1 MDYSE
6 LKKTV
11 EGGHFHKIPKDC
23 LTYEVLSQEDENG
36 TNLVQTAIYSGQIKK
51 APPEFLTKELIV
63 DTGCL
68 HTAAASRRLG
78 DLPSKY
84 LTKEYLSTKD
94 YLGNTVYHIA
104 AGCWDLKAI
113 PASELD
119 EEVVLTKNN
128 KGKTPLD
135 NAFFPYGGDEIQQA
149 PILLKVL
156 SDKTLEKLSKKY
168 SRAWPKK
175 EHGSR
180 RAHVTDELEI
190 REELKRLE
198 ERQREI
204 KKRVKKCITEEEIT
218 I

>member
-1 MDYSE
+1 MEYKE
-6 LKKTV
+6 LKETIKK
-11 EGGHFHKIPKDC
+11 GHFHKIPKDC

-36 TNLVQTAIYSGQIKK
+36 TNLVQEAIYSGQIKK

-94 YLGNTVYHIA
+94 HLGNTVYHVA
-104 AGCWDLKAI
+104 AGCWDLEVI

-119 EEVVLTKNN
+119 EEIVLTKNN

-135 NAFFPYGGDEIQQA
+135 DAFFPYGGDEIQQA

-180 RAHVTDELEI
+180 RAHVADELER
-190 REELKRLE
+190 REELKGLE
-198 ERQREI
+198 ERQKEL
-204 KKRVKKCITEEEIT
+204 KKKMKGSVGEEEIE